1 MYIGEEVS
9 VEFILTLLQ
18 LLHGLFEI
26 QDTVLIRIVGE
37 RRFEIYKRRL
47 GVVRRRLLRLYYS
60 CSYTCGRAAAAG
72 GGLRPN
78 SIQFKLRMMVSKC
91 RRILS
96 SLCAVIL
103 SSVAAAF
110 LPVKH
115 TVLEPHGRPFSALHS
130 IPADGK
136 PCSKIEVCWSSSSK
150 DCKRRGSKKTYD
162 LFMELGTG
170 LEGVEIVAADCM
182 DECTSGPNV
191 RFDDDDR
198 RILGAS
204 GDPPGRCY
212 SWRGRS

>member
-1 MYIGEEVS
+1 MWSEGGYYGCTTAVHIL
-9 VEFILTLLQ
+9 VE
-18 LLHGLFEI
+18 G
-26 QDTVLIRIVGE
+26 
-37 RRFEIYKRRL
+37 
-47 GVVRRRLLRLYYS
+47 LLRQ
-60 CSYTCGRAAAAG
+60 G

-91 RRILS
+91 RRIALS

-198 RILGAS
+198 RILG
-204 GDPPGRCY
+204 GV
-212 SWRGRS
+212 RGPAKVAAILGVDVPEPEGETKA